1 MLCMHPS
8 TYKGWCGGSKHM
20 HTIWMLLWVSEAH
33 VRSYIFIDI
42 FGLLRVCVCVG
53 VFFNRAVH
61 PQNTRLFVLPM
72 CPLAAKE
79 FFTHTHTYWV
89 YGFFFLLVVC
99 AVNANPCASYT
110 HTFACERK
118 AFWNIH
124 THIILSMASFFF
136 FFFVTC
142 SSFIFRVPHTAL
154 VWCRLHIS
162 FFFHLVLFKRESVL
176 KCTLNTLLAHFR
188 IKCGRDELY
197 RPHTH
202 IYSLSL
208 SVSVGRSA
216 VVYIKLLSRTI
227 RKNVPCTFIFKNV
240 KCVQCQSSF
249 ILFSLI
255 YGFLN
260 V

>member
-1 MLCMHPS
+1 M
-8 TYKGWCGGSKHM
+8 SK
-20 HTIWMLLWVSEAH
+20 
-33 VRSYIFIDI
+33 RSACSFIYFHWYI
-42 FGLLRVCVCVG
+42 RVVACVCVCVSACSSI
-53 VFFNRAVH
+53 VRS
-61 PQNTRLFVLPM
+61 
-72 CPLAAKE
+72 
-79 FFTHTHTYWV
+79 THKIH
-89 YGFFFLLVVC
+89 VC
-99 AVNANPCASYT
+99 SCCPCARWLQKNSL
-110 HTFACERK
+110 
-118 AFWNIH
+118 H
-124 THIILSMASFFF
+124 THILSLWLFLFACRVCGERKSMRKLYTHICLRTQSFLKHTLYSRWFR
-136 FFFVTC
+136 
-142 SSFIFRVPHTAL
+142 SSSSSSSWLVHLLSFAYHTR
-154 VWCRLHIS
+154 RLFDVVYTFH

-197 RPHTH
+197 RPRTH